1 MMDEREDKLD
11 TLLRDAAQ
19 DYNRPPEAPKAELWA
34 KISAARQGG
43 GGAEGQKEQAGKLLP
58 LRPSARLPL
67 WIGIAALLAI
77 GVAIGRL
84 TVPHNPAVPMAAN
97 PGTVTSTN
105 PPGMAPTQQEKGEV
119 ATQLATVQHLGQVE
133 SFLTEFSTRNAA
145 QDFIGQAR
153 ELLTTTRLLLDSRR
167 LTDAPTKKLLQ
178 DLELVLVQ
186 IATLDPKDRREDLGF
201 IADGLA
207 QNNLRARIRNA
218 IPAGPATR
226 M

>member
-1 MMDEREDKLD
+1 MMDEREDRLD
-11 TLLRDAAQ
+11 ALLRDAAQ
-19 DYNRPPEAPKAELWA
+19 DYNAPPPTPKAELWERITA
-34 KISAARQGG
+34 VRQSASVPA
-43 GGAEGQKEQAGKLLP
+43 GQKHGRILP
-58 LRPSARLPL
+58 LRRTAALPL
-67 WIGIAALLAI
+67 WIGIAALLAV

-84 TVPHNPAVPMAAN
+84 SVPHNPAAPAN
-97 PGTVTSTN
+97 PASGTLTAAPGGAATQQST
-105 PPGMAPTQQEKGEV
+105 PQEKGAV

-145 QDFIGQAR
+145 QDFTTQAR
-153 ELLTTTRLLLDSRR
+153 ELLTNTRLLLDSKR
-167 LTDAPTKKLLQ
+167 LTDAPTRRLLE

-207 QNNLRARIRNA
+207 QNHLRSRLRSA
-218 IPAGPATR
+218 IPAGSAIR

>member
-11 TLLRDAAQ
+11 ALLRDAAQ
-19 DYNRPPEAPKAELWA
+19 DYNAPPVTPKAELWER
-34 KISAARQGG
+34 ISAARQS
-43 GGAEGQKEQAGKLLP
+43 ASAPERQKEIRIAARRRTGSLP
-58 LRPSARLPL
+58 Y

-84 TVPHNPAVPMAAN
+84 TVPHNPAAPTAAT
-97 PGTVTSTN
+97 PGSVTATN
-105 PPGMAPTQQEKGEV
+105 PPGTTPTQQEKGEV

-133 SFLTEFSTRNAA
+133 SFLTEFNTRNAA
-145 QDFIGQAR
+145 QDFAGQAR
-153 ELLTTTRLLLDSRR
+153 DLLTTTRLLLDSKR
-167 LTDAPTKKLLQ
+167 LTDAATKKLLQ

-207 QNNLRARIRNA
+207 QNNLRARIRSA
-218 IPAGPATR
+218 IPVGPATR

>member
-11 TLLRDAAQ
+11 ALLRDAAQ
-19 DYNRPPEAPKAELWA
+19 DYNAPPVTPKAELWDR
-34 KISAARQGG
+34 ISAVRQRG
-43 GGAEGQKEQAGKLLP
+43 GGAEGQKEQTGKTLP
-58 LRPSARLPL
+58 LRPSARLPFWL
-67 WIGIAALLAI
+67 GIAALLAV

-84 TVPHNPAVPMAAN
+84 TVPHNPAAPGAAT
-97 PGTVTSTN
+97 PGTVTATN
-105 PPGMAPTQQEKGEV
+105 TPGTAPTQQEKGEV

-133 SFLTEFSTRNAA
+133 TFLTEFNTRNAA
-145 QDFIGQAR
+145 QDFAGQAR
-153 ELLTTTRLLLDSRR
+153 ELLTTTRLLLDSKR

-186 IATLDPKDRREDLGF
+186 IATLDPKERREDLGF

-207 QNNLRARIRNA
+207 QNNLRARIRSA
-218 IPAGPATR
+218 IPVGPATR